1 MKSIAYEHAEV
12 RPLAPYMRAIISWN
26 PRSAIDRRLVGKVVT
41 VVARHTTE
49 PDSLWRV
56 SLFNPVQ
63 AFIERNG
70 ALEGSRWAWLGDGN
84 NVCNS
89 LIEAASLMRF
99 GLKVACPSG
108 HEPDI
113 DFLQEAAARG

>member
-1 MKSIAYEHAEV
+1 MKSITYDHAEN
-12 RPLAPYMRAIISWN
+12 RPLAAYMRAIISWN

-63 AFIERNG
+63 GIQFVDLHPADLLTLHGVSRRQMG
-70 ALEGSRWAWLGDGN
+70 ANPYTLHKAGRLD
-84 NVCNS
+84 
-89 LIEAASLMRF
+89 
-99 GLKVACPSG
+99 
-108 HEPDI
+108 D
-113 DFLQEAAARG
+113 